1 MPFNISQLEAILR
14 APGLSQVVGGA
25 VAIVLALITALGGA
39 GSSDSPADTNNTG
52 GSSLTGPATPGPILG
67 EGVPLAT
74 LVDSGDAVKG
84 SVRVGGK
91 TYQNSWTFGS
101 NDWQYFELKGEYRVL
116 KATVGYIDGQVPP
129 SNPAKLTING
139 KSFTV
144 DKNNP
149 IREVEVDITDV
160 DRLKIYSSYTD
171 GRKLGLG
178 NPIVYKAR

>member
-101 NDWQYFELKGEYRVL
+101 NDHQHFELKGEYRVL
-116 KATVGYIDGQVPP
+116 RATVGYVDGQVLN
-129 SNPAKLTING
+129 SRTHTITING
-139 KSFTV
+139 KAFTV

-149 IREVEVDITDV
+149 VREVEVDITDV
-160 DRLKIYSSYTD
+160 DQLRIRSGYTGD
-171 GRKLGLG
+171 QKLGLA
-178 NPIVYKAR
+178 NPTVHKSR